1 MHPVTIGDEAM
12 IYLDNAAT
20 SFHKPQCV
28 IDAVVQAMQHLGNAG
43 RGAHDEALAASRL
56 IFDARQKLA
65 DFFGAGDPSRAAFTM
80 NSTESLNIAIQGLLC
95 PGDHV
100 ITTQMEHNSV
110 LRPLYLMERKGV
122 KLSIIPADRL
132 GRIDL
137 SELETQ
143 IRPETKAVV
152 CTHASNL
159 TGNMIDIEQV
169 GEICRRHGVLLVVDA
184 SQSAG
189 VYPIHM
195 MEMGI
200 DVLCF
205 TGHKSL
211 MGPQGTGGI
220 CVREGVKILP
230 LLAGGSGVHSYSKE
244 HPDVMPTA
252 LEAGTLNG
260 HGIAGL
266 SAAVSYIEETG
277 LDQLRNR
284 EMELMWKFYN
294 GVKDCSNVKIYG
306 DFSVSKR
313 CPIVAL
319 NIGDYDSGRV
329 ADELFEE
336 YGICTRAGA
345 HCAPLM
351 HQALGTVDQ
360 GAVRFSFSHQNTEAE
375 VDAAIEAVN
384 ELAKD

>member
-1 MHPVTIGDEAM
+1 M

-95 PGDHV
+95 LGDHV

-159 TGNMIDIEQV
+159 TGNMIDIEKV

-189 VYPIHM
+189 IYPIHM

-220 CVREGVKILP
+220 CVKEGVKILP

-319 NIGDYDSGRV
+319 NIGDYDSGQV

>member
-1 MHPVTIGDEAM
+1 M

-56 IFDARQKLA
+56 IFDASQKLA
-65 DFFGAGDPSRAAFTM
+65 NFFGAGDPSGVAFTM

-159 TGNMIDIEQV
+159 TGNMIDIEKV

-211 MGPQGTGGI
+211 LGPQGTGGI

-277 LDQLRNR
+277 LDQMRNR

>member
-1 MHPVTIGDEAM
+1 M

-65 DFFGAGDPSRAAFTM
+65 DFFGAGDPSGVAFTM

-132 GRIDL
+132 GRIDF

-143 IRPETKAVV
+143 IRLETKAVV

-169 GEICRRHGVLLVVDA
+169 GEICRRHGALLVVDA

-211 MGPQGTGGI
+211 LGPQGTGGI

>member
-1 MHPVTIGDEAM
+1 M

-56 IFDARQKLA
+56 IFDARQKVA
-65 DFFGAGDPSRAAFTM
+65 AFFGAGDPSRAAFTM

-143 IRPETKAVV
+143 ICPETKAVV

-159 TGNMIDIEQV
+159 TGNMIDIAQV

-319 NIGDYDSGRV
+319 NIGDYDSGQV